1 MSNNTR
7 ELSQAE
13 EKEILS
19 CISDVLLSNPSV
31 SRLSG
36 SLTAAITRTLLRGDG
51 TDGIKLNYDK
61 GGLEITI
68 SLIVYYGINIPQL
81 SYDIQTS
88 IRNRLENEVGCTIKA
103 INIVVEGIDRKQV
116 LNNDKREDQ
125 RKHNADYI
133 PDGYCGN
140 L

>member
-1 MSNNTR
+1 MSNNNR

-88 IRNRLENEVGCTIKA
+88 IRNSLENEVGCTIKA
-103 INIVVEGIDRKQV
+103 INIVVEGIDRK
-116 LNNDKREDQ
+116 
-125 RKHNADYI
+125 
-133 PDGYCGN
+133 
-140 L
+140 